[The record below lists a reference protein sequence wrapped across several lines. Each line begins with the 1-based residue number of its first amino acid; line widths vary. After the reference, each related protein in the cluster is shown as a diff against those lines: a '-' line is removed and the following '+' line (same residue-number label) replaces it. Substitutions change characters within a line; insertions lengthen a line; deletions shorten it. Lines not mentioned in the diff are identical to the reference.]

1 MQELSYEWMLHSRSL
16 MLKRGKWQDLFFFPL
31 LDILSLQQ
39 AQPSNVSR
47 EVKTSLSVFFMWVCE
62 RNLSVW
68 SCTGIDTINLNGSFT
83 TVRVFCKHML
93 SCQPTSFK
101 PGCWAQQMV
110 YPADTHA
117 TNSYFNTQLCCLNEA
132 TASWKVLK
140 LLITGNHGEV
150 NCDGRGRLQRG
161 GPWLSQEWA
170 FWRCSL
176 HRYELQTWVLSCS
189 ASCQRET
196 MAWLCCI
203 NRGINKPRESGPAEQ
218 KM

>member
-1 MQELSYEWMLHSRSL
+1 MLHSRSL
-16 MLKRGKWQDLFFFPL
+16 MLKRGKWQDFFSP
-31 LDILSLQQ
+31 LDILPLQQ
-39 AQPSNVSR
+39 AQPLNVLR

-140 LLITGNHGEV
+140 LPITGNLDEV

-161 GPWLSQEWA
+161 GLWLSQEWT
-170 FWRCSL
+170 FWRWTFCC
-176 HRYELQTWVLSCS
+176 TVMSCRHK
-189 ASCQRET
+189 SCH
-196 MAWLCCI
+196 AVPPAK
-203 NRGINKPRESGPAEQ
+203 GKPWQGCAALIEE
-218 KM
+218 

>member
-1 MQELSYEWMLHSRSL
+1 
-16 MLKRGKWQDLFFFPL
+16 
-31 LDILSLQQ
+31 
-39 AQPSNVSR
+39 
-47 EVKTSLSVFFMWVCE
+47 MWVCE

-117 TNSYFNTQLCCLNEA
+117 TNSYFNTQLCCLNGA
-132 TASWKVLK
+132 TASWKVIK
-140 LLITGNHGEV
+140 LLITDNHVEV
-150 NCDGRGRLQRG
+150 NSDGRGRPQRG
-161 GPWLSQEWA
+161 GPWLSQEWT
-170 FWRCSL
+170 FWRCL
-176 HRYELQTWVLSCS
+176 LCCYELQTRVLPCS

-196 MAWLCCI
+196 IAWLCCI
-203 NRGINKPRESGPAEQ
+203 NRGINKPRQISPSEQ
-218 KM
+218 KR

>member
-1 MQELSYEWMLHSRSL
+1 MTR
-16 MLKRGKWQDLFFFPL
+16 FFFPL

-39 AQPSNVSR
+39 AQPSNVSG

-110 YPADTHA
+110 YPADTHT

-140 LLITGNHGEV
+140 LPITGNLGEV
-150 NCDGRGRLQRG
+150 NCEDRKAAKRRSLALTGMDVLQV
-161 GPWLSQEWA
+161 LVA
-170 FWRCSL
+170 
-176 HRYELQTWVLSCS
+176 ELQAWILPCS

-203 NRGINKPRESGPAEQ
+203 NRGINKHREISPAEQ

>member
-16 MLKRGKWQDLFFFPL
+16 MLKRGKLQDFFFPL
-31 LDILSLQQ
+31 LGILSLQQ

-62 RNLSVW
+62 RNLSAW

-117 TNSYFNTQLCCLNEA
+117 PNSYFNTQLCCLNEA

-140 LLITGNHGEV
+140 LPITGNLGEV

-161 GPWLSQEWA
+161 GDRNGHFGGARCTVMSCKHESCHAVPPAKGKPWHGFAA
-170 FWRCSL
+170 FI
-176 HRYELQTWVLSCS
+176 E
-189 ASCQRET
+189 E
-196 MAWLCCI
+196 
-203 NRGINKPRESGPAEQ
+203 
-218 KM
+218 